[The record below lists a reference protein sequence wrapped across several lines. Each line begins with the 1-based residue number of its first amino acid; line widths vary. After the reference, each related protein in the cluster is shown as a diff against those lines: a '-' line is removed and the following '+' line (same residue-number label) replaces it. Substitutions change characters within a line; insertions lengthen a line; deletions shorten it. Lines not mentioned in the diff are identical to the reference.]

1 MFAKKRSK
9 IVYGKLGK
17 EMLEVHVYA
26 LVTAIVVSFLEEFC
40 HALYKCV
47 TNARSR
53 QPFFIDLYFSQLIV
67 LFGGD
72 SVFLDTPTFVRRHFQ
87 QFLIKESQPLTMAN
101 PCH

>member
-1 MFAKKRSK
+1 LYEKQVVGDGCKKKSK

-26 LVTAIVVSFLEEFC
+26 LVVAIVVSFLEKSC

-67 LFGGD
+67 LFGGGT
-72 SVFLDTPTFVRRHFQ
+72 VFFRY
-87 QFLIKESQPLTMAN
+87 AN
-101 PCH
+101 LC